1 MVSGLPGRDSPAT
14 SGVDVSKN
22 LEMCATLSKSIH
34 LIIDVDLGLLNL
46 LLMLLND
53 TDGTWAKRD

>member
-34 LIIDVDLGLLNL
+34 LIIDVDLVIKFVI
-46 LLMLLND
+46 D
-53 TDGTWAKRD
+53 VTK